1 MRAFYYDGI
10 CIQNRRNTNMDS
22 LLLKE
27 RNISGTEVCLAAVC
41 DGVGS
46 LENGA
51 VASSLAIQILI
62 DWLNRLT
69 TTERIGLK
77 LLDTVHDINQKIVQ
91 EAINNHVRTA
101 STLSALLMVDG
112 KYYTSHV
119 GDSRI
124 YSCAE
129 EGFHQ
134 LTEDQ
139 VLNGKLT
146 SYLGCPETISVHY
159 SEGECTGKKFL
170 LCSDGLYK
178 KLDAGYHAKFCTQ
191 ADKKNLSRLLK
202 KLVQAAVDNGEND
215 NISAALVACEKGTI

>member
-1 MRAFYYDGI
+1 
-10 CIQNRRNTNMDS
+10 MDS

-27 RNISGTEVCLAAVC
+27 RNISGTEVCLATVC

-91 EAINNHVRTA
+91 EAISNHVRTA
-101 STLSALLMVDG
+101 STLSALLMADG

-124 YSCAE
+124 YSCSE

-139 VLNGKLT
+139 VLRA
-146 SYLGCPETISVHY
+146 YP
-159 SEGECTGKKFL
+159 
-170 LCSDGLYK
+170 
-178 KLDAGYHAKFCTQ
+178 
-191 ADKKNLSRLLK
+191 
-202 KLVQAAVDNGEND
+202 
-215 NISAALVACEKGTI
+215 

>member
-27 RNISGTEVCLAAVC
+27 RNISGTEVCLATVC

-91 EAINNHVRTA
+91 EAISNHVRTA
-101 STLSALLMVDG
+101 STLSALLMADG

-124 YSCAE
+124 YSCSE

-146 SYLGCPETISVHY
+146 FYLGRPETISVHY
-159 SEGECTGKKFL
+159 SEGKCTGKK
-170 LCSDGLYK
+170 
-178 KLDAGYHAKFCTQ
+178 
-191 ADKKNLSRLLK
+191 
-202 KLVQAAVDNGEND
+202 
-215 NISAALVACEKGTI
+215 